1 MMPKCEKY
9 LDAFRE
15 IFRFHCCPFK
25 KPDLFIETEHTLVE
39 ISNVQKEEESSR
51 GDVRQFLNALHRFN
65 ALMMMMMMMIL

>member
-1 MMPKCEKY
+1 MPKCEKY

-39 ISNVQKEEESSR
+39 ISNMQKEEESSR
-51 GDVRQFLNALHRFN
+51 GGVRHRVFLNTLHRFN
-65 ALMMMMMMMIL
+65 ALMMMVL